1 MERTGENYIHKN
13 FKTDKLGDSTKKE
26 IKMKSYEKP
35 NIKDIDVI
43 LQDIIAISNGGSTTN
58 GDEFSLTELFPTL

>member
-1 MERTGENYIHKN
+1 
-13 FKTDKLGDSTKKE
+13 
-26 IKMKSYEKP
+26 MKSYEKP
-35 NIKDIDVI
+35 NIKDIDVV

>member
-26 IKMKSYEKP
+26 IKMKNYEKP